1 MTLSQRLLPIN
12 TAVNYLLH
20 RCTLPISLAIFVAL
34 GFAFPALVHG
44 QQDDNKP
51 KPGFVAS
58 IKANAFTSGELL
70 EQFNAPEQDEYTLGE
85 GDEITVDVWDHPELS
100 AKLAVGPDGRVTI
113 AQVGVIKVAGLT
125 RDGAAQT
132 IGTSLSRYYIGPI
145 VTVRVDNY
153 VSNHVMVLG
162 RVMHPGLLQFE
173 TTPTL
178 LEAVTRAGGLPV
190 GGSGA
195 EKAAL
200 ARCAIF
206 RGRDKI
212 VWIELRNLLN
222 GSNLALNLRLQ
233 RNDII
238 YIPDSDDQLVY
249 VMGQV
254 KSPGAFRL
262 TPTMSFIDAI
272 ALAGGLTL
280 DAKHTVHLVRP
291 SEKLEI
297 TVSFDDLIKARPDL
311 NYSLK
316 EGDIIYIPE
325 RRLSKIGYVM
335 DKVAPFTTMLL
346 FTKTLMSKS
355 K

>member
-1 MTLSQRLLPIN
+1 MASSNPDSGKSSLYRLSLMVGILVSICFVL
-12 TAVNYLLH
+12 TA
-20 RCTLPISLAIFVAL
+20 S
-34 GFAFPALVHG
+34 VHG
-44 QQDDNKP
+44 QQDEKTVRP
-51 KPGFVAS
+51 AFIPS
-58 IKANAFTSGELL
+58 IKANAFTPLELL
-70 EQFNAPEQDEYTLGE
+70 EQFNAPEEADYTLGE
-85 GDEITVDVWDHPELS
+85 GDEITVDIWDHPELG
-100 AKLAVGPDGRVTI
+100 AKLAVGPDGKITI
-113 AQVGVIKVAGLT
+113 AQAGVIRVAGLT
-125 RDGAAQT
+125 RENAAET
-132 IGTSLSRYYIGPI
+132 ISTSLSRYYIGPI

-162 RVMHPGLLQFE
+162 RVMHPGILQFE

-254 KSPGAFRL
+254 KTPGAYRL
-262 TPTMSFIDAI
+262 TPSMSFIDAI
-272 ALAGGLTL
+272 ALAGGPTI

-291 SEKLEI
+291 SEKLEVQ
-297 TVSFDDLIKARPDL
+297 VSFDDLIKPRPDL
-311 NYSLK
+311 NFSLK
-316 EGDIIYIPE
+316 EGDIIY
-325 RRLSKIGYVM
+325 
-335 DKVAPFTTMLL
+335 
-346 FTKTLMSKS
+346 
-355 K
+355 